1 MTSELVSSWLT
12 ASQHSPLILFL
23 LRKHRHICTNLDRTS
38 SDHWLSLPLKTS
50 LFEETPVTLKVA
62 EVIYWKVL
70 KDILPTAIAWDCCV
84 YMDPACTG
92 QPKCDG
98 CSLACTQP
106 GLQSSTSQDLYRQH
120 ISGTSVWLVR
130 EPFEAYPTKSSACLS
145 VITYF
150 ISHYEVS
157 KTWVPKSWEKR
168 NLAFSSEELTSLKKI
183 VSSIYST
190 SFIYLRF
197 GHYRESFAG
206 GKAMG
211 KASFGVLE
219 KTSRRCVC
227 VWGAKRAGHR
237 TVWWICTG
245 WKVRECRS
253 IPYFRWG
260 SRGYENL
267 GWSIYI
273 YFRIYIYPN
282 IQQHGSWVTCSHQST
297 LPIKRVTVFLSLVGS
312 LGLGNFIVKQEFV
325 VCSQRCVLTST
336 LPKTPGEKRPK
347 GSSNPHKGEE

>member
-1 MTSELVSSWLT
+1 MHKPRQNLFWPLT
-12 ASQHSPLILFL
+12 
-23 LRKHRHICTNLDRTS
+23 
-38 SDHWLSLPLKTS
+38 LPLKTS

-70 KDILPTAIAWDCCV
+70 KDFLPTAIAWDCGV
-84 YMDPACTG
+84 YMDPACAG

-168 NLAFSSEELTSLKKI
+168 NLAFSSEELTSFKKLCPR
-183 VSSIYST
+183 ST
-190 SFIYLRF
+190 LLLSFIWDLGTTVRVLLEA
-197 GHYRESFAG
+197 RQWERL
-206 GKAMG
+206 
-211 KASFGVLE
+211 VLE
-219 KTSRRCVC
+219 SWRTSVDGGGGR
-227 VWGAKRAGHR
+227 AKRVGHR
-237 TVWWICTG
+237 TVWWICTR

-260 SRGYENL
+260 SWGYENL
-267 GWSIYI
+267 GWSLYI
-273 YFRIYIYPN
+273 FFRIYIYPN
-282 IQQHGSWVTCSHQST
+282 IQHHGSWVTCSHQST
-297 LPIKRVTVFLSLVGS
+297 LPIKRATVFLSLVGS

-325 VCSQRCVLTST
+325 VCSQRYALTST
-336 LPKTPGEKRPK
+336 LPKTPGEKRPN
-347 GSSNPHKGEE
+347 GSSNPHTREG